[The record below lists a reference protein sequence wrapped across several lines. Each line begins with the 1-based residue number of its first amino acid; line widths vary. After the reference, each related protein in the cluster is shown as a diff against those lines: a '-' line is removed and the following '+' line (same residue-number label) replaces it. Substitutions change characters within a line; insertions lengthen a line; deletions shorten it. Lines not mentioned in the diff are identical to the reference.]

1 MADVKISDLSDVSAT
16 GDLAVADIIPIV
28 DASLVG
34 VDDDNATTSV
44 TLDILK
50 DFISNH
56 IVRSGWDYV
65 SDKALE
71 TTSIDVEEDTW
82 TVLTNDGTSSA
93 TKREFLPYGASRIWN
108 VSDNKIYMDQLQ
120 TKDVIWFRITLGGKP
135 STNNTL
141 VKMRIN
147 YYNKDEEGNVNFNF
161 QKNFVDQYME
171 DGAGVEHVKEFT
183 VPFYIGS
190 ESTIRGY
197 GELEINC
204 NTETEITDVAM
215 LSVVN

>member
-1 MADVKISDLSDVSAT
+1 MADVKISDLSDGSLTA
-16 GDLAVADIIPIV
+16 DLDVADIIPIV

-56 IVRSGWDYV
+56 IVRSGWEYV

-93 TKREFLPYGASRIWN
+93 TRESSSPMVLVASG
-108 VSDNKIYMDQLQ
+108 M
-120 TKDVIWFRITLGGKP
+120 
-135 STNNTL
+135 
-141 VKMRIN
+141 
-147 YYNKDEEGNVNFNF
+147 
-161 QKNFVDQYME
+161 
-171 DGAGVEHVKEFT
+171 
-183 VPFYIGS
+183 
-190 ESTIRGY
+190 
-197 GELEINC
+197 
-204 NTETEITDVAM
+204 
-215 LSVVN
+215 